1 MIRLIL
7 AAALTLWLV
16 AGCQAAPEDEIQPS
30 STRDV
35 LAYCAE
41 VMPEVRAF
49 THSMNEIERTGD
61 EGYFDDML
69 AAARAIDDISTTAR
83 QGLRGV
89 NPPEGEWLRELGPAV
104 LSQFP
109 PSTSPDE
116 YPRGG
121 VATTFSIIFR
131 DLAESEPGPQ
141 AWKINKTMITSAVAK
156 SAFRIK
162 PLYLWV
168 SQQLF
173 HSRGV
178 PPCDN
183 HRRAG

>member
-7 AAALTLWLV
+7 AAVLTLWLV
-16 AGCQAAPEDEIQPS
+16 AACQAAPEEEIQSP
-30 STRDV
+30 STRDF

-89 NPPEGEWLRELGPAV
+89 NPPEGEWLRELGLAARGFHT
-104 LSQFP
+104 L
-109 PSTSPDE
+109 TSVT
-116 YPRGG
+116 
-121 VATTFSIIFR
+121 VAEDYIADRVNQIIAATKR
-131 DLAESEPGPQ
+131 ATLRCSEES
-141 AWKINKTMITSAVAK
+141 A
-156 SAFRIK
+156 
-162 PLYLWV
+162 
-168 SQQLF
+168 
-173 HSRGV
+173 
-178 PPCDN
+178 
-183 HRRAG
+183 

>member
-1 MIRLIL
+1 VIRLIL

-30 STRDV
+30 STRDF

-89 NPPEGEWLRELGPAV
+89 NPPEGEWLRELGLAARGFHT
-104 LSQFP
+104 L
-109 PSTSPDE
+109 TSVT
-116 YPRGG
+116 
-121 VATTFSIIFR
+121 VAEDYIADRVNQIIAATKR
-131 DLAESEPGPQ
+131 ATLRCSEES
-141 AWKINKTMITSAVAK
+141 A
-156 SAFRIK
+156 
-162 PLYLWV
+162 
-168 SQQLF
+168 
-173 HSRGV
+173 
-178 PPCDN
+178 
-183 HRRAG
+183 

>member
-7 AAALTLWLV
+7 AAVLTLWLV
-16 AGCQAAPEDEIQPS
+16 AGCQAAPEEEIQSPP
-30 STRDV
+30 TRDF

-89 NPPEGEWLRELGPAV
+89 NPPEGEWLRELGLAARGFHT
-104 LSQFP
+104 L
-109 PSTSPDE
+109 TSVT
-116 YPRGG
+116 
-121 VATTFSIIFR
+121 VAEDYIADRVNQIIAATKR
-131 DLAESEPGPQ
+131 ATLRCSEES
-141 AWKINKTMITSAVAK
+141 A
-156 SAFRIK
+156 
-162 PLYLWV
+162 
-168 SQQLF
+168 
-173 HSRGV
+173 
-178 PPCDN
+178 
-183 HRRAG
+183 

>member
-7 AAALTLWLV
+7 AAVLTLWLV
-16 AGCQAAPEDEIQPS
+16 AGCQAAPEEEIQSP
-30 STRDV
+30 STRDF

-89 NPPEGEWLRELGPAV
+89 NPPEGEWLRELGLAARGFHI
-104 LSQFP
+104 L
-109 PSTSPDE
+109 TSVT
-116 YPRGG
+116 
-121 VATTFSIIFR
+121 VAEDYIADRVNQIIAATKR
-131 DLAESEPGPQ
+131 ATLRCSEES
-141 AWKINKTMITSAVAK
+141 A
-156 SAFRIK
+156 
-162 PLYLWV
+162 
-168 SQQLF
+168 
-173 HSRGV
+173 
-178 PPCDN
+178 
-183 HRRAG
+183 

>member
-16 AGCQAAPEDEIQPS
+16 AGCQPTPEEPIQPS
-30 STRDV
+30 STRDF

-89 NPPEGEWLRELGPAV
+89 NPPEGEWLRELGLAARGFHT
-104 LSQFP
+104 L
-109 PSTSPDE
+109 TSVT
-116 YPRGG
+116 
-121 VATTFSIIFR
+121 VAEDYIADRVNQIIAATKR
-131 DLAESEPGPQ
+131 ATLRCSEES
-141 AWKINKTMITSAVAK
+141 A
-156 SAFRIK
+156 
-162 PLYLWV
+162 
-168 SQQLF
+168 
-173 HSRGV
+173 
-178 PPCDN
+178 
-183 HRRAG
+183 

>member
-7 AAALTLWLV
+7 AAVLTLWLV
-16 AGCQAAPEDEIQPS
+16 AGCQAAPEEEIQSPP
-30 STRDV
+30 TRDF

-89 NPPEGEWLRELGPAV
+89 NPPEGEWLRELGLAARGFHT
-104 LSQFP
+104 L
-109 PSTSPDE
+109 PSVT
-116 YPRGG
+116 
-121 VATTFSIIFR
+121 VAEDYIADRVNQIIAATKR
-131 DLAESEPGPQ
+131 ATLRCSEES
-141 AWKINKTMITSAVAK
+141 A
-156 SAFRIK
+156 
-162 PLYLWV
+162 
-168 SQQLF
+168 
-173 HSRGV
+173 
-178 PPCDN
+178 
-183 HRRAG
+183 